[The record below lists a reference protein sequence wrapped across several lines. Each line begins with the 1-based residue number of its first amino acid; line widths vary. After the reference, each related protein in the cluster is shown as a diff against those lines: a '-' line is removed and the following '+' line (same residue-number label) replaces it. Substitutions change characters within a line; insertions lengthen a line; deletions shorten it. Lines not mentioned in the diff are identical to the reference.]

1 MSYWRPITD
10 VRKLML
16 SFSRLETLPRFAKI
30 AILVVSD
37 SLMAAV
43 AVWLA
48 AVLRAG
54 GMPVLPWLHIAI
66 VTLLVMLL
74 VPTIAIVC
82 GYYRLVLRFGTP
94 TLVAKSAVVSG
105 ISGLILG
112 GIGRYGGTTLMSAL
126 GLGAVFALVL
136 FSELV
141 LSRAFARFLLTQN
154 GNHGHGT
161 VVAIYGAGAAGQQL
175 AAMLRRAAEYHPVVF
190 LDDAPGLRGRMVEGL
205 PVLAPTDKRLADR
218 LQSKGVQQ
226 IYLAIPSLK
235 ATRRRAILESLGI
248 FPFHVRSVPALPELM
263 SGGARLD
270 QLTEISIEDL
280 LGRDAV
286 PPIPGLLEK
295 CIRGKGVL
303 ITGGGGSIGSEL
315 CRQVLSLQ
323 PRELVVLEQS
333 EIALYLVEQELL
345 ALAGALDGA
354 TALSFQ
360 LGSVTDAPRL
370 RGLFA
375 KFQIDTVYH
384 AAAYKHV
391 PIVEHNPAEGLRNNA
406 LGTWKV
412 ARAAAAAGVGYF
424 VLISTDKAVRPTN
437 VMGATKRVSELV
449 VQGLAEEHPGSIFS
463 MVRFGNVLDSS
474 GSVVPLFRKQIE
486 SGGPITLT
494 HPEVTRFFMTIPEA
508 VQLVIQA
515 GAMAR
520 GGEVFVLDMGEPVK
534 ILDLAT
540 KMVRLSG
547 LTVRDSTDPQ
557 GNIAIEVTGLRPGE
571 KLYEE
576 LLIGGDVSGTEHPR
590 IMRARERKADWK
602 RLEVELESLDRTMRE
617 GTGAA
622 VNVRE
627 VLTRWVAGYRQ
638 QDSTPAGHGSG
649 AAPIIELG
657 APRLPS

>member
-1 MSYWRPITD
+1 
-10 VRKLML
+10 ML
-16 SFSRLETLPRFAKI
+16 SFSRLDTLPRSAKL

-37 SLMAAV
+37 SLMAVV
-43 AVWLA
+43 AVWF
-48 AVLRAG
+48 AVLLRAG
-54 GMPVLPWLHIAI
+54 GIPVLPGRYVAI
-66 VTLLVMLL
+66 VTVLVMLL
-74 VPTIAIVC
+74 VPTVAIVC
-82 GYYRLVLRFGTP
+82 GYYRLVLRFDTP
-94 TLVAKSAVVSG
+94 TLVPKSALVSG

-112 GIGRYGGTTLMSAL
+112 GIGRYGGTTVMSAL

-141 LSRAFARFLLTQN
+141 LSRAFARFLLTRN
-154 GNHGHGT
+154 GSRGQGT
-161 VVAIYGAGAAGQQL
+161 VAAIYGAGAAGQQL

-190 LDDAPGLRGRMVEGL
+190 LDDATGLHGRMVEGL
-205 PVLAPTDKRLADR
+205 PVLAPSDAKLAER

-235 ATRRRAILESLGI
+235 ATRRRAILESLGTL
-248 FPFHVRSVPALPELM
+248 PFHVRSVPALPELM
-263 SGGARLD
+263 RGGAKLD
-270 QLTEISIEDL
+270 QLTDISIEDL
-280 LGRDAV
+280 LGRDPV

-315 CRQVLSLQ
+315 CRQVLALQ
-323 PRELVVLEQS
+323 PRELVVLERS
-333 EIALYLVEQELL
+333 EIALYLIEQELL
-345 ALAGALDGA
+345 TLAGGLGGA
-354 TALSFQ
+354 PGLSFQ

-370 RGLFA
+370 QGLFA
-375 KFQIDTVYH
+375 EFDIDTVYH

-412 ARAAAAAGVGYF
+412 ARAAAAAGVGHF

-449 VQGLAEEHPGSIFS
+449 VQALAEEHPGSFFS
-463 MVRFGNVLDSS
+463 MVRFGNVLGSS

-486 SGGPITLT
+486 NGGPITLT

-520 GGEVFVLDMGEPVK
+520 GGEVLVLDMGEPVK
-534 ILDLAT
+534 ILDLAI

-547 LTVRDSTDPQ
+547 LTVRDSTNPQ

-571 KLYEE
+571 KMYEE
-576 LLIGGDVSGTEHPR
+576 LLIGGDISGTEHPR
-590 IMRARERKADWK
+590 IMRARESRVDWK
-602 RLEVELESLDRTMRE
+602 RLEQELESLDRTMQE
-617 GTGAA
+617 GAGAA
-622 VNVRE
+622 VDVRE
-627 VLTRWVAGYRQ
+627 VLARWVPGYRE
-638 QDSTPAGHGSG
+638 SS
-649 AAPIIELG
+649 
-657 APRLPS
+657 PRLIGQNS

>member
-1 MSYWRPITD
+1 MP
-10 VRKLML
+10 L
-16 SFSRLETLPRFAKI
+16 FSTLDTLPRPAKTV
-30 AILVVSD
+30 ILVVVD
-37 SLMAAV
+37 ALLAAV
-43 AVWLA
+43 AVWI
-48 AVLRAG
+48 AVLLRVG
-54 GMPVLPWLHIAI
+54 SMPVLPWRYVAI
-66 VTLLVMLL
+66 VSALVILL
-74 VPTIAIVC
+74 VPTVAIVC

-94 TLVAKSAVVSG
+94 TLVARSALVSG

-112 GIGRYGGTTLMSAL
+112 GIGQYGGATLMSAL

-136 FSELV
+136 FSEFV
-141 LSRAFARFLLTQN
+141 LSRAFARFLLTHDS
-154 GNHGHGT
+154 NHEQGT

-175 AAMLRRAAEYHPVVF
+175 AAMLRRAAEYRPVFF
-190 LDDAPGLRGRMVEGL
+190 LDDAQGLQGRMVEGL
-205 PVLAPTDKRLADR
+205 PVLAPSDAKLVDR

-226 IYLAIPSLK
+226 VYLAIPSLK
-235 ATRRRAILESLGI
+235 ATRRRAILESLGML
-248 FPFHVRSVPALPELM
+248 PFHVRSVPGLSELM
-263 SGGARLD
+263 EGSAKLD

-280 LGRDAV
+280 LGRDPV

-315 CRQVLSLQ
+315 CRQVLALQ
-323 PRELVVLEQS
+323 PRQLVVLERS
-333 EIALYLVEQELL
+333 EIALYLIEQELL
-345 ALAGALDGA
+345 TLAAGLDGA
-354 TALSFQ
+354 TYLSFQ

-370 RGLFA
+370 KEIFA
-375 KFQIDTVYH
+375 EFDIDTVYH

-391 PIVEHNPAEGLRNNA
+391 PIVEHNPVEGLRNNA

-412 ARAAAAAGVGYF
+412 ARAAAAAGVGHF

-449 VQGLAEEHPGSIFS
+449 VQALAEEHPGSVFS
-463 MVRFGNVLDSS
+463 MVRFGNVLGSS

-486 SGGPITLT
+486 NGGPITLT

-534 ILDLAT
+534 IYDLAT

-547 LTVRDSTDPQ
+547 LTLRDSINPQ
-557 GNIAIEVTGLRPGE
+557 GNIAIEITGLRPGE

-576 LLIGGDVSGTEHPR
+576 LLIGSDTSETEHPR
-590 IMRARERKADWK
+590 IMRARERKADWT
-602 RLEVELESLDRTMRE
+602 RLEEELESLDRTMQE
-617 GTGAA
+617 GDRAT
-622 VNVRE
+622 VDVRE
-627 VLTRWVAGYRQ
+627 VLARWVAGY
-638 QDSTPAGHGSG
+638 
-649 AAPIIELG
+649 APH
-657 APRLPS
+657 

>member
-1 MSYWRPITD
+1 M
-10 VRKLML
+10 
-16 SFSRLETLPRFAKI
+16 
-30 AILVVSD
+30 AILAVSD
-37 SLMAAV
+37 SFMAAI
-43 AVWLA
+43 AVWF
-48 AVLRAG
+48 AVLLRAG
-54 GMPVLPWLHIAI
+54 GVPVLPGLYVAI
-66 VTLLVMLL
+66 VTVLVMLL
-74 VPTIAIVC
+74 VPTVAIVC

-94 TLVAKSAVVSG
+94 TLVTRSALVSG
-105 ISGLILG
+105 IAGLILG
-112 GIGRYGGTTLMSAL
+112 AVGWSGGTALMAAL

-141 LSRAFARFLLTQN
+141 LSRAFARFLLNRN
-154 GNHGHGT
+154 GSRGQGT
-161 VVAIYGAGAAGQQL
+161 VAAIYGAGAAGQQL
-175 AAMLRRAAEYHPVVF
+175 AAMLRRAAEYRPVVF

-205 PVLAPTDKRLADR
+205 PVLSPGDAKLAERLR
-218 LQSKGVQQ
+218 SKGVQQ

-235 ATRRRAILESLGI
+235 ATQRRKILESLGTL
-248 FPFHVRSVPALPELM
+248 PFHVRSVPGLPELM
-263 SGGARLD
+263 EGAKLD

-280 LGRDAV
+280 LGRDPV
-286 PPIPGLLEK
+286 PPLPGLLEK

-315 CRQVLSLQ
+315 CRQVLALQ

-333 EIALYLVEQELL
+333 EFALYLIEQELL
-345 ALAGALDGA
+345 ALAGAMGGSTAGATVGATGAA
-354 TALSFQ
+354 TALRFQ

-370 RGLFA
+370 QGLFA
-375 KFQIDTVYH
+375 DFDIDTVYH

-412 ARAAAAAGVGYF
+412 ARAAATAGVGHF

-437 VMGATKRVSELV
+437 VMGATKRVSELI
-449 VQGLAEEHPGSIFS
+449 VQALAEEYPGSVFS

-486 SGGPITLT
+486 MGGPITLT

-547 LTVRDSTDPQ
+547 LTVRDNTNPQ
-557 GNIAIEVTGLRPGE
+557 GDIVIDVTGLRPGE

-576 LLIGGDVSGTEHPR
+576 LLIGGDVSATEHPR
-590 IMRARERKADWK
+590 IMRAREYRADWK
-602 RLEVELESLDRTMRE
+602 RLEEELESLDNTMRE
-617 GTGAA
+617 GAGAA
-622 VNVRE
+622 VDVRE
-627 VLTRWVAGYRQ
+627 VLARWVAGYRK
-638 QDSTPAGHGSG
+638 
-649 AAPIIELG
+649 
-657 APRLPS
+657 

>member
-1 MSYWRPITD
+1 M
-10 VRKLML
+10 
-16 SFSRLETLPRFAKI
+16 SFSRLETLPRSAKL
-30 AILVVSD
+30 AILAVSD

-48 AVLRAG
+48 VLLRAG
-54 GMPVLPWLHIAI
+54 GMPVLPGLYVAI
-66 VTLLVMLL
+66 VTVLVMLL
-74 VPTIAIVC
+74 VPTVAIVC

-94 TLVAKSAVVSG
+94 TLVARSALVSG

-112 GIGRYGGTTLMSAL
+112 GIGRYGGTSLMSAL

-136 FSELV
+136 FSEFV
-141 LSRAFARFLLTQN
+141 LSRAFARLLLN
-154 GNHGHGT
+154 RSGNHRLGT

-205 PVLAPTDKRLADR
+205 PVLAPSDAKLVERLR
-218 LQSKGVQQ
+218 TKGVQQ

-235 ATRRRAILESLGI
+235 ATRRRGILESLGTL
-248 FPFHVRSVPALPELM
+248 PFHVRSVPALPDLM
-263 SGGARLD
+263 AGGAEID

-280 LGRDAV
+280 LGRDPV
-286 PPIPGLLEK
+286 PPLPGLLEK

-315 CRQVLSLQ
+315 CRQALALQ
-323 PRELVVLEQS
+323 PRQLVVLERS
-333 EIALYLVEQELL
+333 EIALYLIEQELL
-345 ALAGALDGA
+345 TRTGALDGA
-354 TALSFQ
+354 TSLSFQ
-360 LGSVTDAPRL
+360 LGSVTDAARL
-370 RGLFA
+370 QGLFA
-375 KFQIDTVYH
+375 EFDIDTVYH

-406 LGTWKV
+406 LGTWKL
-412 ARAAAAAGVGYF
+412 ARAAAAAGVGHF

-449 VQGLAEEHPGSIFS
+449 VQALAEECPESVFS
-463 MVRFGNVLDSS
+463 MVRFGNVLGSS

-486 SGGPITLT
+486 NGGPITLT
-494 HPEVTRFFMTIPEA
+494 HSEVTRFFMTIPEA

-547 LTVRDSTDPQ
+547 FAVRDVANPQ
-557 GNIAIEVTGLRPGE
+557 GDIAIEVTGLRPGE

-576 LLIGGDVSGTEHPR
+576 LLIGEDVSGTEHPR
-590 IMRARERKADWK
+590 IMRAQERKADWK
-602 RLEVELESLDRTMRE
+602 VLEQELESLDKAMRE
-617 GTGAA
+617 GGGAG
-622 VNVRE
+622 VDVRE
-627 VLTRWVAGYRQ
+627 VLGRWVAGYRK
-638 QDSTPAGHGSG
+638 
-649 AAPIIELG
+649 
-657 APRLPS
+657 

>member
-1 MSYWRPITD
+1 
-10 VRKLML
+10 ML
-16 SFSRLETLPRFAKI
+16 SFAKLDTLPRPVKL
-30 AILVVSD
+30 AILAVSD

-48 AVLRAG
+48 VLLRVG
-54 GMPVLPWLHIAI
+54 GIPELPWLHVTI
-66 VTLLVMLL
+66 VTVLVMVL
-74 VPTIAIVC
+74 VPTVALVC

-94 TLVAKSAVVSG
+94 SLVARSALVSG
-105 ISGLILG
+105 LCGLILG
-112 GIGRYGGTTLMSAL
+112 GIGLFGGATLMSAL
-126 GLGAVFALVL
+126 GLGAVFSLVQ
-136 FSELV
+136 FSEFV
-141 LSRAFARFLLTQN
+141 LSRAFARFLLTRS
-154 GNHGHGT
+154 GNHEQGT
-161 VVAIYGAGAAGQQL
+161 VVAVYGAGAAGQQL
-175 AAMLRRAAEYHPVVF
+175 AAMLRRAAEYRPVFF
-190 LDDAPGLRGRMVEGL
+190 LDDAHGLQGRMVEGL
-205 PVLAPTDKRLADR
+205 PVLAPSDATLVER

-235 ATRRRAILESLGI
+235 ATRRREILESLGTL
-248 FPFHVRSVPALPELM
+248 PFHVRSVPGLSELM
-263 SGGARLD
+263 EGSAKLD

-280 LGRDAV
+280 LGRDQV

-295 CIRGKGVL
+295 CIRGKVVL

-315 CRQVLSLQ
+315 CRQVLALQ
-323 PRELVVLEQS
+323 PKQLVVLERS
-333 EIALYLVEQELL
+333 EIALYLSEQELL
-345 ALAGALDGA
+345 TLAAGLGGA
-354 TALSFQ
+354 TSLSFQ

-370 RGLFA
+370 KEIFA
-375 KFQIDTVYH
+375 EFDIDTVYH

-412 ARAAAAAGVGYF
+412 ARAAAAAGVGHF

-449 VQGLAEEHPGSIFS
+449 VQALAEEHPGSIFS
-463 MVRFGNVLDSS
+463 MVRFGNVLGSS

-486 SGGPITLT
+486 DGGPITLT

-534 ILDLAT
+534 IYDLAM

-547 LTVRDSTDPQ
+547 LTVRDGANPQ
-557 GNIAIEVTGLRPGE
+557 GNIAIEITGLRPGE

-576 LLIGGDVSGTEHPR
+576 LLIGSDTSETEHPR
-590 IMRARERKADWK
+590 IMRAQEKRADWK
-602 RLEVELESLDRTMRE
+602 RLEKELESLDRSMRE
-617 GTGAA
+617 GAGAA
-622 VNVRE
+622 VDVRE
-627 VLTRWVAGYRQ
+627 VLTRWVAGYRVQ
-638 QDSTPAGHGSG
+638 
-649 AAPIIELG
+649 
-657 APRLPS
+657 

>member
-1 MSYWRPITD
+1 
-10 VRKLML
+10 ML
-16 SFSRLETLPRFAKI
+16 SFSRLETLPRSAKL
-30 AILVVSD
+30 AILAVSD
-37 SLMAAV
+37 SLMAAI

-48 AVLRAG
+48 VLLRAG
-54 GMPVLPWLHIAI
+54 GMPVLPGLYVAI
-66 VTLLVMLL
+66 VTVLVMLL
-74 VPTIAIVC
+74 VPTVAIVC

-94 TLVAKSAVVSG
+94 TLVTRSALVSG

-112 GIGRYGGTTLMSAL
+112 GIGRYGGTTSMSAL

-136 FSELV
+136 FSEFV
-141 LSRAFARFLLTQN
+141 LSRALARFLLN
-154 GNHGHGT
+154 RNSNHNHRQGR

-175 AAMLRRAAEYHPVVF
+175 AAMLRRAAEYHPALF

-205 PVLAPTDKRLADR
+205 PVLAPGDPKLVDR
-218 LQSKGVQQ
+218 LRSKGVQQ

-235 ATRRRAILESLGI
+235 ASRRRQILESLGTL
-248 FPFHVRSVPALPELM
+248 PFHVRSVPALPKLM
-263 SGGARLD
+263 EGGAQLD

-280 LGRDAV
+280 LGRDPV

-315 CRQVLSLQ
+315 CRQALALQ
-323 PRELVVLEQS
+323 PRQLVVLERS
-333 EIALYLVEQELL
+333 EIALYLIEQELL
-345 ALAGALDGA
+345 TRAGASRG
-354 TALSFQ
+354 TTSLSFQ
-360 LGSVTDAPRL
+360 LGSVTDAARL
-370 RGLFA
+370 QGLFA
-375 KFQIDTVYH
+375 EFDIDTVYH

-406 LGTWKV
+406 LGTWNV
-412 ARAAAAAGVGYF
+412 ARAAAAAGVGHF

-437 VMGATKRVSELV
+437 VMGATKRVSELI
-449 VQGLAEEHPGSIFS
+449 VQALAEEHPGSVFS
-463 MVRFGNVLDSS
+463 MVRFGNVLGSS

-486 SGGPITLT
+486 NGGPITLT

-547 LTVRDSTDPQ
+547 LAVRDSANPQ
-557 GNIAIEVTGLRPGE
+557 GDIAIEVTGLRPGE

-576 LLIGGDVSGTEHPR
+576 LLIGADVSGTEHPR
-590 IMRARERKADWK
+590 IMRAQERKADWK
-602 RLEVELESLDRTMRE
+602 RLEAELELLDKTMRE
-617 GTGAA
+617 GGGAG
-622 VNVRE
+622 VDVRE
-627 VLTRWVAGYRQ
+627 VLGRWVVGYRFQ
-638 QDSTPAGHGSG
+638 
-649 AAPIIELG
+649 
-657 APRLPS
+657 

>member
-1 MSYWRPITD
+1 
-10 VRKLML
+10 ML
-16 SFSRLETLPRFAKI
+16 SFSRLETLPRPAKL
-30 AILVVSD
+30 AILAVSD

-43 AVWLA
+43 AVWF
-48 AVLRAG
+48 AVLLRVG
-54 GMPVLPWLHIAI
+54 GIPVLPWQHVAI
-66 VTLLVMLL
+66 VTVLVMSL
-74 VPTIAIVC
+74 VPTVAIVC

-94 TLVAKSAVVSG
+94 TLVARSALVSG

-136 FSELV
+136 FSEFV
-141 LSRAFARFLLTQN
+141 LSRAFARFLLNRN
-154 GNHGHGT
+154 GNHGRGT

-190 LDDAPGLRGRMVEGL
+190 LDDASGLRGRMVEGL
-205 PVLAPTDKRLADR
+205 PVLAPSDAKLVERLR
-218 LQSKGVQQ
+218 SKGVQQ

-235 ATRRRAILESLGI
+235 PTRRRGILESLGTL
-248 FPFHVRSVPALPELM
+248 PFHVRSVPALPDLM
-263 SGGARLD
+263 EGGAEID

-280 LGRDAV
+280 LGRDPV
-286 PPIPGLLEK
+286 PPLPGLLEK

-315 CRQVLSLQ
+315 CRQALALQ
-323 PRELVVLEQS
+323 PRQLVVLERS
-333 EIALYLVEQELL
+333 EIALYLIEQELL
-345 ALAGALDGA
+345 TRAGALGG
-354 TALSFQ
+354 TTSLRFQ
-360 LGSVTDAPRL
+360 LGSVTDAARL
-370 RGLFA
+370 QGLFA
-375 KFQIDTVYH
+375 EFDIDTVYH

-406 LGTWKV
+406 LGTWKL
-412 ARAAAAAGVGYF
+412 ARAAAAAGVGHF

-449 VQGLAEEHPGSIFS
+449 VQALAEECPGSVFS
-463 MVRFGNVLDSS
+463 MVRFGNVLGSS

-486 SGGPITLT
+486 TGGPITLT
-494 HPEVTRFFMTIPEA
+494 HAEVTRFFMTIPEA

-547 LTVRDSTDPQ
+547 LAVRDNTNPQ
-557 GNIAIEVTGLRPGE
+557 GDIAIEVTGLRPGE

-576 LLIGGDVSGTEHPR
+576 LLIGEDVSGTEHPR
-590 IMRARERKADWK
+590 IMRAQERKADWK
-602 RLEVELESLDRTMRE
+602 RLEEELELLDRTMRE
-617 GTGAA
+617 GGAA
-622 VNVRE
+622 GVDVRE
-627 VLTRWVAGYRQ
+627 VLGRWVAGYRGQ
-638 QDSTPAGHGSG
+638 
-649 AAPIIELG
+649 
-657 APRLPS
+657 

>member
-1 MSYWRPITD
+1 
-10 VRKLML
+10 ML
-16 SFSRLETLPRFAKI
+16 SFSTLDTLPRSAKL
-30 AILVVSD
+30 AILAVSD

-48 AVLRAG
+48 VLLRAG
-54 GMPVLPWLHIAI
+54 GMPVLPRLYVAI
-66 VTLLVMLL
+66 VTALVMLL
-74 VPTIAIVC
+74 VPTVAIVC

-94 TLVAKSAVVSG
+94 TLVTRSALVSG

-112 GIGRYGGTTLMSAL
+112 GIGRYGGTTLMSSL

-136 FSELV
+136 FSEFV
-141 LSRAFARFLLTQN
+141 LSRSFARFLLTRN
-154 GNHGHGT
+154 GNYARGT

-175 AAMLRRAAEYHPVVF
+175 AAMLRRATEYQPVVF
-190 LDDAPGLRGRMVEGL
+190 LDDAPGLQGRMVEGL
-205 PVLAPTDKRLADR
+205 PVQAPSDVKLVDR

-226 IYLAIPSLK
+226 IYLAIPSLN
-235 ATRRRAILESLGI
+235 ATRRRGILESLGTL
-248 FPFHVRSVPALPELM
+248 PFHVRSVPALPDLM
-263 SGGARLD
+263 EGGAELD

-280 LGRDAV
+280 LGRDPV

-315 CRQVLSLQ
+315 CRQALALQ
-323 PRELVVLEQS
+323 PRQLVVLERS
-333 EIALYLVEQELL
+333 EIALYLIEQELL
-345 ALAGALDGA
+345 TRAEALGG
-354 TALSFQ
+354 TTSLSFQ
-360 LGSVTDAPRL
+360 LGSVTDAARL
-370 RGLFA
+370 QGLFA
-375 KFQIDTVYH
+375 EFDIDTVYH

-406 LGTWKV
+406 LGTWKL
-412 ARAAAAAGVGYF
+412 ARAAAAAGVGHF

-449 VQGLAEEHPGSIFS
+449 VQALAEEHPGSVFS
-463 MVRFGNVLDSS
+463 MVRFGNVLGSS

-486 SGGPITLT
+486 NGGPITLT
-494 HPEVTRFFMTIPEA
+494 HPDVTRFFMTISEA

-520 GGEVFVLDMGEPVK
+520 GGEGFVLDMGEPVK

-547 LTVRDSTDPQ
+547 LAVRDSANPQ
-557 GNIAIEVTGLRPGE
+557 GDIAIAVTGLRPGE

-576 LLIGGDVSGTEHPR
+576 LLIGEDASGTEHPR
-590 IMRARERKADWK
+590 IMRAQEKKADWK
-602 RLEVELESLDRTMRE
+602 RLEAELELLDKTMRE
-617 GTGAA
+617 GGGAG
-622 VNVRE
+622 VDVRE
-627 VLTRWVAGYRQ
+627 VLTRWVAGYRAQ
-638 QDSTPAGHGSG
+638 
-649 AAPIIELG
+649 
-657 APRLPS
+657 

>member
-1 MSYWRPITD
+1 
-10 VRKLML
+10 ML
-16 SFSRLETLPRFAKI
+16 SFSRLDTLPRSAKL
-30 AILVVSD
+30 AILAVSD
-37 SLMAAV
+37 SLMAVV
-43 AVWLA
+43 AVWV
-48 AVLRAG
+48 AVLLRAG
-54 GMPVLPWLHIAI
+54 GIPVLPGLYVAI
-66 VTLLVMLL
+66 VTVLVMLL
-74 VPTIAIVC
+74 VPAVAIVC
-82 GYYRLVLRFGTP
+82 GYYRLVLRFDTP
-94 TLVAKSAVVSG
+94 TLVPKSALVGG

-112 GIGRYGGTTLMSAL
+112 GVGWYGGTTVMSAL
-126 GLGAVFALVL
+126 GLGVVFALVL
-136 FSELV
+136 FSEFV

-154 GNHGHGT
+154 VSRGQGT

-190 LDDAPGLRGRMVEGL
+190 LDDAPGFRGRMVEGL
-205 PVLAPTDKRLADR
+205 PVLSPNDAKLAHR
-218 LQSKGVQQ
+218 LQAKGVQQ

-235 ATRRRAILESLGI
+235 ATQRRRILESLGTL
-248 FPFHVRSVPALPELM
+248 PFHVRSVPALPELM
-263 SGGARLD
+263 RGGAKLD

-280 LGRDAV
+280 LGRDPV
-286 PPIPGLLEK
+286 PPLPGLLEK

-315 CRQVLSLQ
+315 CRQVLALQ

-333 EIALYLVEQELL
+333 EIALYLIEQELL
-345 ALAGALDGA
+345 ALAGAHGGA
-354 TALSFQ
+354 TGLSFQ

-370 RGLFA
+370 QALFA
-375 KFQIDTVYH
+375 EFDIDTVYH

-412 ARAAAAAGVGYF
+412 ARAAAAAGVGHF

-437 VMGATKRVSELV
+437 VMGATKRVSELI
-449 VQGLAEEHPGSIFS
+449 VQALAEEHPGSVFS

-486 SGGPITLT
+486 NGGPITLT

-547 LTVRDSTDPQ
+547 LTLRDDTNPQ

-590 IMRARERKADWK
+590 ILRARERRADWK
-602 RLEVELESLDRTMRE
+602 RLEEELESLDRAMRE

-622 VNVRE
+622 VDVRE
-627 VLTRWVAGYRQ
+627 MLMRWVAGYRQ